1 MMATNTKSSH
11 SGTENGTTK
20 CNGAHEDTNGSTQC
34 PQKLGVGTGE
44 KLVVTVGRYWKAL
57 RPWSFSASLTAVL
70 LGSTLAY
77 KSIGTLNPIVCI
89 ASSFAVLFVHG
100 AGNLVNTY
108 YDYVRGVDSKKSDDR
123 TLVDRRLE
131 PNTVATFGAVLYAL
145 GCVAFVVVAA
155 FSPAKMEHIALLYFG
170 GLSSSFLYTG
180 GIGLKYLALG
190 DIVILITFG
199 PLSVMFAF
207 VNQVGQ
213 LNISPLLYAIPLALN
228 TEAILHSNNARDMKA
243 DKRAGVITA
252 AILLGEAGSYAL
264 YCFLLF
270 VPYITFAVVG
280 LNFSIGLC
288 LPVLTLPMAFSLEK
302 KFRHRRLMK
311 LPQDTAKLNLL
322 FGMLY
327 VIGCFCAKT
336 GALPG
341 L

>member
-1 MMATNTKSSH
+1 MEINTRNSH
-11 SGTENGTTK
+11 KKGTENGVS
-20 CNGAHEDTNGSTQC
+20 NGAAANSLVKVSQPGG
-34 PQKLGVGTGE
+34 LGGMR
-44 KLVVTVGRYWKAL
+44 RYWTAL
-57 RPWSFSASLTAVL
+57 RPWSFSASLTAMI

-77 KSIGTLNPIVCI
+77 KSIGTLNPIVCV

-108 YDYVRGVDSKKSDDR
+108 YDYMKGVDSKKSDDR
-123 TLVDRRLE
+123 TLVDHQLQ

-145 GCVAFVVVAA
+145 GCVGFVVVAA

-207 VNQVGQ
+207 VNQVGH

-228 TEAILHSNNARDMKA
+228 TEAILHSNNARDMKV

-252 AILLGEAGSYAL
+252 AILLGETGSYAL
-264 YCFLLF
+264 YCFLIF
-270 VPYITFAVVG
+270 VPYITFAVLG
-280 LNFSIGLC
+280 MNFSKSLL
-288 LPVLTLPMAFSLEK
+288 LPLLSLPMAFPLEK
-302 KFRHRRLMK
+302 MFRQRKLYK
-311 LPQDTAKLNLL
+311 LPQKTAKLNLL
-322 FGMLY
+322 FGILY
-327 VIGCFCAKT
+327 ILGCLFAEKN
-336 GALPG
+336 ALPG